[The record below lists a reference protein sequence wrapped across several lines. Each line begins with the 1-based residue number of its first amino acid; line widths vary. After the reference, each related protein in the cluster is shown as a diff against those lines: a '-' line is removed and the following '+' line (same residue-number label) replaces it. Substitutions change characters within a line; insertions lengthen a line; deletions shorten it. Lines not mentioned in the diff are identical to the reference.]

1 MRVFGIRRVSN
12 DEIRRQISAAVAD
25 ATVSATLSAH
35 IEQCKQDKEEIK
47 TAITTL
53 ERDRREMHTENI
65 ARLSEQDKKIGKVM
79 QYIWFAMGIGTAFE
93 VLGKYLEATGHLPG
107 LGK

>member
-1 MRVFGIRRVSN
+1 MVLGIRRVNN
-12 DEIRRQISAAVAD
+12 DEIRRQIAAAVAD
-25 ATVSATLSAH
+25 ATAATMLSAH

-47 TAITTL
+47 TAITML

-65 ARLSEQDKKIGKVM
+65 ERFSEQDKKIGKVM
-79 QYIWFAMGIGTAFE
+79 QYIWFAMGIGTTFE
-93 VLGKYLEATGHLPG
+93 LLGKYLEATGHLPG